1 MSLPADAEGSRT
13 ADAVG
18 DPAGPKR
25 CPKCGGRYPADFKVC
40 PRDAIALEDAPAD
53 DDPLIGVTLAD
64 SYEIVREIGEGAMGR
79 VYEAR
84 HTRLPTKR
92 YAVKVLHEELA
103 REPQVVTRFQREA
116 EAASGLLHP
125 NVVGVYDVNHTPDGR
140 PYIVAEFLD
149 GEELGDYLERIG
161 KLPYGAAV
169 HIVRQVCRALGAA
182 HARGIVH
189 RDVKPE
195 NVYLTGEPS
204 APIIKVL
211 DFGISKV

>member
-1 MSLPADAEGSRT
+1 MRSAPLDAEQTPSGVVPSE
-13 ADAVG
+13 G
-18 DPAGPKR
+18 LPKR
-25 CPKCGGRYPADFKVC
+25 CPTCQGRYPADFKVC
-40 PRDAIALEDAPAD
+40 PRDAIPLEDAPAG
-53 DDPLIGVTLAD
+53 DDPLIGATLAD
-64 SYEIVREIGEGAMGR
+64 SYEMVRVIGEGAMGR

-84 HTRLPTKR
+84 HSRLPSKR
-92 YAVKVLHEELA
+92 YAVKILHQELG

-211 DFGISKV
+211 DFGI